1 MKLSR
6 ERLQNLQIKPK
17 YLDFLFLIDSIDHCT
32 HGKKL
37 KVASNIWQKSISNP
51 YKITSSRYKPLIY
64 EGVAAVYMYKKK
76 KNQITKK
83 DNWPY
88 QLANK

>member
-6 ERLQNLQIKPK
+6 ERLQNLQVKPK

-37 KVASNIWQKSISNP
+37 KVASNIWQKKHLKSLQNNL
-51 YKITSSRYKPLIY
+51 KYKPLIY